1 MLLGAY
7 PKIYPVAKAPIPD
20 PSEAPPRQSGV
31 VANATDLP
39 EAAAKEAIQPA
50 PESKGATATL
60 DAVKTRTIEMTEIGE
75 VEKRQS
81 AIADQTRSEVM
92 FDTLVFRANLADEP
106 ASIAATDDVA
116 GDSLVRAT
124 DDG

>member
-1 MLLGAY
+1 
-7 PKIYPVAKAPIPD
+7 
-20 PSEAPPRQSGV
+20 
-31 VANATDLP
+31 
-39 EAAAKEAIQPA
+39 
-50 PESKGATATL
+50 
-60 DAVKTRTIEMTEIGE
+60 MTEIGE